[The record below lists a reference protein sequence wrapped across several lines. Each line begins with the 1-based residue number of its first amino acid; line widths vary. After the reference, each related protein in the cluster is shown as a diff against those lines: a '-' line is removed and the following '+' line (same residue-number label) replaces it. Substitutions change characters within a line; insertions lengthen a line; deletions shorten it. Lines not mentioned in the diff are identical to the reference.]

1 MTPVFSKHLYLSWGP
16 SAGAISIAT
25 QMITNGGDPEGLFRG
40 AIMHSGSP
48 LPTGG
53 VEKQQEYYDAI
64 VEAVG
69 CTGTQDTLQC
79 LREAPADAL
88 VASA

>member
-1 MTPVFSKHLYLSWGP
+1 
-16 SAGAISIAT
+16 
-25 QMITNGGDPEGLFRG
+25 MITNGGDPEGLFRG

-88 VASA
+88 VASAQALPGILGYKVWTSPDGH